1 MRVTNA
7 LIVVLCLSGITLAA
21 NEFVLHRCIA
31 TVELIRRHRKNEP
44 TGVKL
49 SKANEGL
56 HVSSVARKEE
66 LETPVKTV
74 ASVAQVESNATDSNR
89 VNRTRVD
96 IDPPRRSET
105 GVRNDTPLKT
115 VSIQAV
121 RKDRPPIFRRKVPL
135 PELERDILGR
145 KIDASPNVIII
156 KPVVS

>member
-1 MRVTNA
+1 M
-7 LIVVLCLSGITLAA
+7 
-21 NEFVLHRCIA
+21 
-31 TVELIRRHRKNEP
+31 
-44 TGVKL
+44 KL